1 MDPHLAL
8 DRLILERAAL
18 YAALL
23 SLDEATLA
31 THPLCGTWTAHD
43 VLAHIAGWEARFA
56 GHLPTL
62 LAGRG
67 MEIPDV
73 LEGDAYN
80 DRLVAER
87 RALPL
92 TAVLDEL
99 EQALD
104 RITALLDPLPA
115 DELARPHRVPWA
127 EMSAEAWV
135 RMEADHEAQHTAAIL
150 AWRNEAKPGWP
161 PGPPALGIHAIRN
174 ARRALQRLTGRM
186 PASDRDTAPLC
197 GTWTAKDV
205 IGHLADWTGTM
216 AEAAR
221 QALQSGVLRALP
233 QSEEAVD
240 AWNASHAARR
250 RGQPWPEVWAAYDA
264 ACSQAIAALEAL
276 PGDTLAR
283 PYPGAVP
290 PTLYHWLTITGH
302 DVEHARQILA
312 RLA

>member
-8 DRLILERAAL
+8 DRLTLERAGL

-31 THPLCGTWTAHD
+31 TRPLCGRWTAHD
-43 VLAHIAGWEARFA
+43 VLAHIAGWEARCA
-56 GHLPTL
+56 ASLPTL

-73 LEGDAYN
+73 LQVDAYN

-87 RALPL
+87 RGLPL
-92 TAVLDEL
+92 SALLAEL
-99 EQALD
+99 EQSLE
-104 RITALLDPLPA
+104 RITAQLDPLPA
-115 DELARPHRVPWA
+115 PELARPHRAPWA

-135 RMEADHEAQHTAAIL
+135 RMEAEHEAEHTAGIE
-150 AWRNEAKPGWP
+150 AWRNQAKPGCP
-161 PGPPALGIHAIRN
+161 PGPRALAVHAIRY
-174 ARRALQRLTGRM
+174 ARRALARLTGRM
-186 PASDRDTAPLC
+186 AAADRDTAPLC

-216 AEAAR
+216 AEAAMR
-221 QALQSGVLRALP
+221 AAETGTLPALP
-233 QSEEAVD
+233 QTDEAID
-240 AWNASHAARR
+240 AWNADHAARR
-250 RGQPWPEVWAAYDA
+250 RGEPWPEVWAAYDA

-276 PGDTLAR
+276 PDDALAR

-290 PTLYHWLTITGH
+290 PTLYHWLSITGH

-312 RLA
+312 HLS